1 MQKEGVI
8 KSLANEK
15 FLVPEI
21 VSFEKLEKSIAKEKE
36 KKNEK
41 FKKKLVKEEAKVD
54 QGKKFLFNF

>member
-54 QGKKFLFNF
+54 